1 MDTLKTL
8 KGQIRDLTKISNVEH
23 DRSALIVEK
32 LQLLGNELITK
43 YVIKVGDVTI
53 EPLWVEAYYSNK
65 NNGFEDP
72 FIHFM
77 GKKNKASSGFYIFI
91 IIQMIPEAVSIFAF
105 LYATK
110 IKMKANIISLICSN
124 TL

>member
-72 FIHFM
+72 FIH
-77 GKKNKASSGFYIFI
+77 GKD
-91 IIQMIPEAVSIFAF
+91 Q
-105 LYATK
+105 L
-110 IKMKANIISLICSN
+110 
-124 TL
+124 